1 MKLTTKVYLATAL
14 VATLGAA
21 TLGSASIVLG
31 YQGERTVI
39 SKSLKSVVA
48 MVDPTNLDALDD
60 ALISAQSSQVPV
72 SIAFID
78 AQRRLSVIASDGP
91 KIIEAP
97 TAAVLLASQRK
108 AIEQGDRL
116 ISTLKLKQGGY
127 LVFET
132 SFASANTNLAKNVQ
146 GLVAIY
152 LATLALM
159 VALVWLTLRRDLRS
173 IKVINGAALRIAD
186 GDLTSTIPEKIG
198 NSEIAGLARSLR
210 KMVSRLSDALEV
222 EKRSKLSMESFIAD
236 ASHELRTPLTVIR
249 GYSELLTQGDAA
261 LRKSASEKII
271 REVDKMSVL
280 VGDLLL
286 LARLG
291 EVGAADLQRV
301 ELDTLVREAFDDL
314 LILDSKRSI
323 KLTLSKTSMT
333 TDPELVSKFLNNVT
347 SNIRRYVPVKAK
359 VEVILKK
366 VGEKVLLVIDDG
378 GPGLPAGAYQKG
390 IRSFKRFD
398 SSRSKEA
405 GGTGLGMSIMDAIAD
420 SLGGKVEVSKS
431 KLGGLSIRLELPLK

>member
-1 MKLTTKVYLATAL
+1 MKLTTKVYWATAL

-39 SKSLKSVVA
+39 SKSLKSDVA

-97 TAAVLLASQRK
+97 TAAVLLASQSK

-152 LATLALM
+152 LVTLALM

-347 SNIRRYVPVKAK
+347 SNIRRYVPVNAK
-359 VEVILKK
+359 VEVTLKK
-366 VGEKVLLVIDDG
+366 VGEIGRAHV
-378 GPGLPAGAYQKG
+378 
-390 IRSFKRFD
+390 
-398 SSRSKEA
+398 
-405 GGTGLGMSIMDAIAD
+405 
-420 SLGGKVEVSKS
+420 
-431 KLGGLSIRLELPLK
+431 

>member
-39 SKSLKSVVA
+39 SKSLKSDVA

-91 KIIEAP
+91 KITESP
-97 TAAVLLASQRK
+97 AAAALLASQGK

-116 ISTLKLKQGGY
+116 ISTLKLKQDGY

-132 SFASANTNLAKNVQ
+132 SFASANRNLAKNVQ

-186 GDLTSTIPEKIG
+186 GDLSSSIPNKIG

-210 KMVSRLSDALEV
+210 KMVERLSDALEV
-222 EKRSKLSMESFIAD
+222 EKRSKLSMESFVAD

-261 LRKSASEKII
+261 LRKSASEKIV

-291 EVGAADLQRV
+291 EVGAAQLQWI
-301 ELDTLVREAFDDL
+301 EIDTLVREAFDDL
-314 LILDSKRSI
+314 LILNSKRSI
-323 KLTLSKTSMT
+323 KLTLAKVAIR
-333 TDPELVSKFLNNVT
+333 TDPDLVAKFLNNVT
-347 SNIRRYVPVKAK
+347 SNIHRYVPVSAK
-359 VEVILKK
+359 VEVSLKK
-366 VGEKVLLVIDDG
+366 SGGKILLAIEDG
-378 GPGLPAGAYQKG
+378 GSGLPDGAYEKG

-398 SSRSKEA
+398 SSRSKQA
-405 GGTGLGMSIMDAIAD
+405 GGTGLGMSIMGAIAE
-420 SLGGKVEVSKS
+420 SLGGSVELSKS
-431 KLGGLSIRLELPLK
+431 KLGGLSIRLQLPAK

>member
-31 YQGERTVI
+31 YQGERNVI
-39 SKSLKSVVA
+39 SKSLKSDVA

-91 KIIEAP
+91 KISESP
-97 TAAVLLASQRK
+97 TTAVLLASQSK

-159 VALVWLTLRRDLRS
+159 VGLVWLTLRRDLRS
-173 IKVINGAALRIAD
+173 IKVINGAALRIAE
-186 GDLTSTIPEKIG
+186 GDLSSSIPDKIG

-210 KMVSRLSDALEV
+210 KMVSRLSDSLEI
-222 EKRSKLSMESFIAD
+222 EKRGKAAMESFVAD

-271 REVDKMSVL
+271 REVDKMNLL

-291 EVGAADLQRV
+291 EVGAAQLQWV
-301 ELDTLVREAFDDL
+301 EFDTLVREAFDDL
-314 LILDSKRSI
+314 LVLDSKRSI
-323 KLTLSKTSMT
+323 KLTLSKTAIR
-333 TDPELVSKFLNNVT
+333 TDPDLVSKFLNNVT
-347 SNIRRYVPVKAK
+347 SNIHRYVPVAAK
-359 VEVILKK
+359 VEVTLKK
-366 VGEKVLLVIDDG
+366 IGSQISLAIEDG
-378 GPGLPAGAYQKG
+378 GPGLPEVAYQKG

-405 GGTGLGMSIMDAIAD
+405 GGTGLGMSIMHAIGE

-431 KLGGLSIRLELPLK
+431 KLGGLSVRLELPVK